1 MAAPPRLLIVDV
13 DGVLYDYDRDVR
25 VRALAAAL
33 NVEPQAVDDALFASG
48 IEDRADAG
56 ELSTDEYL
64 DAVGAQL
71 GCRVDRETWVQARIV
86 CTKPMPGELELT
98 ALAATSAQAVTLSNN
113 SLLLKE
119 EMPRIM
125 PELVALP
132 GVTIHVAAEFGV
144 LKPDPAVYLAIAEHY
159 GVRPGDTAFVDDAE
173 RHVKGAERAGM
184 AAHHYRNLDGYRAW
198 LADLDLLK
206 P

>member
-13 DGVLYDYDRDVR
+13 DGILYDYDRAVR

-71 GCRVDRETWVQARIV
+71 GCRLDRETWVQARIV

-98 ALAATSAQAVTLSNN
+98 A
-113 SLLLKE
+113 
-119 EMPRIM
+119 
-125 PELVALP
+125 
-132 GVTIHVAAEFGV
+132 
-144 LKPDPAVYLAIAEHY
+144 
-159 GVRPGDTAFVDDAE
+159 
-173 RHVKGAERAGM
+173 
-184 AAHHYRNLDGYRAW
+184 
-198 LADLDLLK
+198 
-206 P
+206 